1 MRTQVKTPGLAHGFM
16 PDPGAISCYDR
27 SWLCRDPG
35 AALFV
40 AAIAITWPGGCGPMH
55 QAWFS
60 GAEGFVRM
68 FQRHMKRKA
77 KYPDEGPATGMQ
89 YKGIEN
95 PRPESDAAVHELFS

>member
-1 MRTQVKTPGLAHGFM
+1 
-16 PDPGAISCYDR
+16 
-27 SWLCRDPG
+27 
-35 AALFV
+35 
-40 AAIAITWPGGCGPMH
+40 MH
-55 QAWFS
+55 QAWSS